1 MLESLPRAAFA
12 VLAGSRLLKR
22 LASRYGLKQPD
33 GFARRF
39 IAGET
44 VAEAIEV
51 ARALEQS
58 GLATTFDYLGE
69 QVRSTAAAAAATREY
84 VDVIG
89 ALQRAGVAHS
99 LSVKLTQLGLEVD
112 RATSVDNLRR
122 IFDAAA
128 SAEFFVRVDMEQSAY
143 TDQVFDAFE
152 TLWSI
157 GYRNSG
163 IAIQAYL
170 RRSVADIARM
180 NALGASVRL
189 VKGAYNEPR
198 DAAYVHKTE
207 VDAAYVAL
215 MKTLLEHGHRPA
227 IATHD
232 PAIIDETIRFA
243 QAKTIPHDRYEFEM
257 LYGVRRDLQA
267 SLAKQGHTVRIYLP
281 FGQQWFPYFM
291 RRLGERPANV
301 TFVLKSLIRE
311 QK

>member
-1 MLESLPRAAFA
+1 MLETLPRTAFSL
-12 VLAGSRLLKR
+12 LASSPLLKR
-22 LASRYGLKQPD
+22 LASRYGLRQPD

-44 VAEAIEV
+44 VAEAIGV

-58 GLATTFDYLGE
+58 GLAVTLDYLGE

-84 VDVIG
+84 VEVIG
-89 ALQRAGVAHS
+89 ELQRAGVARS
-99 LSVKLTQLGLEVD
+99 LSVKLTQLGLDVD

-122 IFDAAA
+122 ILDAAA
-128 SAEFFVRVDMEQSAY
+128 SAEFVVRVDMEQSSY
-143 TDQVFDAFE
+143 TDQIFDAFE

-157 GYRNSG
+157 GYRNHG

-170 RRSVADIARM
+170 RRSAADIARM

-189 VKGAYNEPR
+189 VKGAYSEPR
-198 DAAYVHKTE
+198 DAAFVHKTE
-207 VDAAYVAL
+207 VDAAFVTL
-215 MKTLLEHGHRPA
+215 MKTLLEHGNRPA

-232 PAIIDETIRFA
+232 PVIIEETVRFVRE
-243 QAKTIPHDRYEFEM
+243 KSIPHDRYEFEM
-257 LYGVRRDLQA
+257 LYGVRRDLQQD
-267 SLAKQGHTVRIYLP
+267 LARQGHVVRVYLP

-301 TFVLKSLIRE
+301 SFVLKSLFRE
-311 QK
+311 RQ